1 MKCRLFFP
9 IPCLA
14 LLFCSGPGASL
25 VTAQSTSDPATPR
38 TGAGSSVYQ
47 PISSSERG
55 RWFLQSTVGPKS
67 MAAGVVS
74 AGWGTALNKP
84 EEYGPHWEG
93 FAKRYGMRLTGVATG
108 NAIEAGLGTI
118 WNEDPRYV
126 PSTETRPWP
135 RLRHAAAE
143 VFLAPRA
150 DGHQAPAFARYSGIV
165 GGNFISNSW
174 RVPSESTVTA
184 ALTRSALGFA
194 GRFASN
200 LFDEFWKDIRRKGVS
215 RKGGQD

>member
-1 MKCRLFFP
+1 MKYRLFFP
-9 IPCLA
+9 MPCLA
-14 LLFCSGPGASL
+14 FLLCSGPGASL
-25 VTAQSTSDPATPR
+25 VTAQSTS
-38 TGAGSSVYQ
+38 YQ

-67 MAAGVVS
+67 LAAGVVS
-74 AGWGTALNKP
+74 AGWGTARNKP

-135 RLRHAAAE
+135 RLRYAAAE
-143 VFLAPRA
+143 VFLARRA
-150 DGHQAPAFARYSGIV
+150 DGHQAPSFARYSGVV

-174 RVPSESTVTA
+174 RVPSESTATA

-200 LFDEFWKDIRRKGVS
+200 LFDEFWRDIRHKGFG
-215 RKGGQD
+215 R